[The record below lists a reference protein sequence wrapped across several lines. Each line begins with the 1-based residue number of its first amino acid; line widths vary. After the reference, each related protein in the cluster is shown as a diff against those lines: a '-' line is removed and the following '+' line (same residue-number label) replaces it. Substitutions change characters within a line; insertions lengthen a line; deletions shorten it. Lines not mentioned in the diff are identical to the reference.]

1 MTRALRLLASALRD
15 AGEPCV
21 REERAGVP
29 ARVARPSSGAGPVVV
44 YANAA
49 TPRGIEQPAVAR
61 LLGGLA
67 RAGFVAVA
75 PELPSVRDGVVTPAT
90 VDALVA
96 AARASGPRVALL
108 GASTG
113 AALSILA
120 CRRAR
125 GTGDSRRGGR
135 ALREPGSDA
144 PARHDGHVRRA
155 GPLRRRAARGG
166 DVGAVAARVGSRR
179 PGG

>member
-1 MTRALRLLASALRD
+1 
-15 AGEPCV
+15 V
-21 REERAGVP
+21 REERAGVE
-29 ARVARPSSGAGPVVV
+29 ALVARPSSGAGPVVV

-61 LLGGLA
+61 LIGGIA
-67 RAGFVAVA
+67 RAGYVAVA
-75 PELPSVRDGVVTPAT
+75 PELPSVRDGVVTTAT

-96 AARASGPRVALL
+96 VARASGPRVALL

-120 CRRAR
+120 AAELEERVTAVAAVAPFASLEAMLRLGMT
-125 GTGDSRRGGR
+125 GTYGGR
-135 ALREPGSDA
+135 PYA
-144 PARHDGHVRRA
+144 
-155 GPLRRRAARGG
+155 RAARGR
-166 DVGAVAARVGSRR
+166 DVGAVAARIGSRR